1 MVNRLFFGNENT
13 IFSCSY
19 GTSFTRIELRDTE
32 STSSD
37 DISINGIG
45 VVAIH
50 LHQLIINEPFHLIK
64 DNNNQQKINIDAFR
78 ICICAYA
85 LSRYSKTVRI
95 YSTEKKQNIARFD
108 QTMQMIIRIYDK
120 RHDKRHLIHVILY
133 GYLYEE
139 KRYALIADQVLDS
152 IKLVSVRHI
161 SEAVVFESSIDI
173 FGKATLLIELVFV
186 YGRHGYNFSSQLIFQ
201 NDVLLPDTVK
211 NQTLFER
218 ILPTNEDNTI
228 NEKLFDPPEIDLPIF
243 LQLSFDELN
252 QYVAN
257 VTHNHSRDLI
267 KNIQVLKALSTSPK
281 YSSMMAIIDMY
292 PSRKQRL
299 EIFFDFLTEGP
310 YLPEQNIIEPTVS
323 RLIPWSISYWKRALS
338 GVPLHGNA
346 LDMNEFQNIETGVTH
361 LENTSPILRQII
373 EQEECN
379 ALLAGNTMKLHT
391 IKELVRRLIVRFS
404 NLIHH

>member
-1 MVNRLFFGNENT
+1 MSLRKSKQSSKDWGW
-13 IFSCSY
+13 
-19 GTSFTRIELRDTE
+19 LRDTE

-152 IKLVSVRHI
+152 IKLVSARHI

-173 FGKATLLIELVFV
+173 F
-186 YGRHGYNFSSQLIFQ
+186 LIFQ
-201 NDVLLPDTVK
+201 NDVRLPDTVK

-257 VTHNHSRDLI
+257 VAHNHSRDLI

-310 YLPEQNIIEPTVS
+310 YLPEQNIIDPTVS

>member
-1 MVNRLFFGNENT
+1 MKPYIEISLFK
-13 IFSCSY
+13 ILL
-19 GTSFTRIELRDTE
+19 LRDTE

-346 LDMNEFQNIETGVTH
+346 LDMNEFQNIEAGVTH

>member
-1 MVNRLFFGNENT
+1 
-13 IFSCSY
+13 
-19 GTSFTRIELRDTE
+19 LRDTE

-152 IKLVSVRHI
+152 IKLVSARHI

-201 NDVLLPDTVK
+201 NDVRLPDTVK

-257 VTHNHSRDLI
+257 VAHNHSRDLI

-310 YLPEQNIIEPTVS
+310 YLPEQNIIDPTVS

>member
-1 MVNRLFFGNENT
+1 MKPYIEISLFK
-13 IFSCSY
+13 IPL
-19 GTSFTRIELRDTE
+19 LRDTE

-152 IKLVSVRHI
+152 IKLVSARHI

-201 NDVLLPDTVK
+201 NDVRLPDTVK

-257 VTHNHSRDLI
+257 VAHNHSRDLI

-310 YLPEQNIIEPTVS
+310 YLPEQNIIDPTVS

>member
-346 LDMNEFQNIETGVTH
+346 LDMNEFQNIEAGVTH